1 MGLFGRM
8 VVGVLPIVPR
18 FFVGWIAKRYIAGK
32 DLDSAV
38 ELMRRMQEQEGACFT
53 VDVLGEEITDISE
66 AQGFLEEYERVL
78 DRITEHQLDAH
89 LSVKPTAFGVLIDEH
104 QASVNLERLLR
115 KAAEQDIFIRLDME
129 DRRVTQATID
139 ICVRM
144 HELGLTNVGVVLQAR
159 LLRTPADITAI
170 TEKLGP
176 AADFRICKGIYLEPP
191 EVAHTGYREVVDAMN
206 DCVEAMLDSGA
217 YVGIATHDHPVIKHS
232 LDALTA
238 RGMGPDIPDPR
249 KGAAPERVGKGPG
262 YEFQML
268 LGVRGNVRRRLKSR
282 GHKTRV
288 YLPYGDRWYEYS
300 IRRLRE
306 NPDVAAHIARAFLMP
321 WTNRR

>member
-8 VVGVLPIVPR
+8 VVGVLPVMPR

-38 ELMRRMQEQEGACFT
+38 ELMQRMQVQEGACFT

-66 AQGFLEEYERVL
+66 AQTFLKEYERVL
-78 DRITEHQLDAH
+78 DKITENRLDAD

-104 QASVNLERLLR
+104 QASENLERLLR
-115 KAAEQDIFIRLDME
+115 KAAEQGIFIRLDME

-139 ICVRM
+139 ICLRM

-159 LLRTPADITAI
+159 LLRTPADINAI

-191 EVAHTGYREVVDAMN
+191 EVAHTGYREIVNAMN
-206 DCVEAMLDSGA
+206 DCIDAMLDSGS

-238 RGMGPDIPDPR
+238 RGMGPDITDPR
-249 KGAAPERVGKGPG
+249 NGAAPERDGKGPG

-306 NPDVAAHIARAFLMP
+306 NPDVASHIARAFLMP